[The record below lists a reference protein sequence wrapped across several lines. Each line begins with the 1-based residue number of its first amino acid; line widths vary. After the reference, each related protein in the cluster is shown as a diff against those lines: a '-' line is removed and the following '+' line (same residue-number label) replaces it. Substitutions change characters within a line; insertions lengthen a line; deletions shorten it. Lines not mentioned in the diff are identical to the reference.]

1 MPRLR
6 LILVALV
13 IVLGLLWTPVL
24 KPAGQAAILILD
36 IYSETL
42 VGRNVARLV
51 TPEPRQSETRER
63 LAGTDMRI
71 DWWRPGWGE
80 SHPGVLVVPGASPQG
95 NDIEGLRSFAASM
108 ARAGYMVM
116 LPEFPFL
123 KEGRFDPAAT
133 AQLEGAFAALRERPE
148 TRARATG
155 AFGISVGGGLLL
167 VAAGKEETVGD
178 AAFVSVLGAY
188 YDIDTYLASVVGAQ
202 QLRGGRLVPWAP
214 SDEARERLPRA
225 AIDAV
230 DAADREVVRD
240 ALAAPTYEEALRRIR
255 NLPATARGTYDALSP
270 ETVWSRIG
278 PPIFWIHDPADTF
291 EPLAE
296 AEAAAAAPRAGRM
309 VLVVPRLVQHAV
321 AEAGEAKQQ
330 GPLFVL
336 GELWQLVA
344 FTFEVLRLAE

>member
-6 LILVALV
+6 LALVALAV
-13 IVLGLLWTPVL
+13 AFWLLWTPVL

-36 IYSETL
+36 IYSESL

-51 TPEPRQSETRER
+51 TPEPRASETRER
-63 LAGTDMRI
+63 LGGTEMRV
-71 DWWRPGWGE
+71 DWWHPGTGT
-80 SHPGVLVVPGASPQG
+80 SHPGVLVVPGASALG
-95 NDIEGLRSFAASM
+95 NDNEALRGFAASM
-108 ARAGYMVM
+108 ARAGYLVM

-133 AQLEGAFAALRERPE
+133 AQLDGSFAALRARPE
-148 TRARATG
+148 TRGRASG

-167 VAAGKEETVGD
+167 VAAGKEPALGGAT
-178 AAFVSVLGAY
+178 FVSVLGAY
-188 YDIDTYLASVVGAQ
+188 YDMDTYLASVAGAQ
-202 QLRGGRLVPWAP
+202 QLRGGRLLPWAP
-214 SDEARERLPRA
+214 SDEARERLPAA
-225 AIDAV
+225 AIEAV
-230 DAADREVVRD
+230 APAEREAVRQ

-255 NLPATARGTYDALSP
+255 DLPPGARAVFDALSP
-270 ETVWSRIG
+270 ETVWPRIRA
-278 PPIFWIHDPADTF
+278 PVFWIHDPNDTY

-296 AEAAAAAPRAGRM
+296 AEAAAAAPSGGRM

-336 GELWQLVA
+336 GELWQLAA
-344 FTFEVLRLAE
+344 FTFEILRLAG